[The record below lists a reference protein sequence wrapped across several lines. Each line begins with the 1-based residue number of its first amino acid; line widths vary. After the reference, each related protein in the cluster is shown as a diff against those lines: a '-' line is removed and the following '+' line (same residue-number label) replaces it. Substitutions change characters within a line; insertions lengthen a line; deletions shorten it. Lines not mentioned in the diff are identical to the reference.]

1 MKKIILT
8 FSLLTIFTFIA
19 NFSIASN
26 SQTLSSVN
34 TEIFSA
40 SIELPE
46 LNTDEIEEEVQN
58 NKGTI
63 ITIASLAIFLILFI
77 LLWLSA
83 RDNSSK
89 RKIEAKD
96 ATTKLTDLTKKYDTL
111 KEEVLRLRT
120 ENSDLNVLLEKE
132 KTKTENLNDQIQR
145 FETTTTTL
153 NSKLEELQKT
163 VKPSISDAAR
173 QELDNLEIKS
183 AKLQNIAKLKDQN
196 AITEAEANEMKAKLL
211 KDLS

>member
-1 MKKIILT
+1 
-8 FSLLTIFTFIA
+8 
-19 NFSIASN
+19 
-26 SQTLSSVN
+26 
-34 TEIFSA
+34 
-40 SIELPE
+40 
-46 LNTDEIEEEVQN
+46 
-58 NKGTI
+58 
-63 ITIASLAIFLILFI
+63 
-77 LLWLSA
+77 
-83 RDNSSK
+83 
-89 RKIEAKD
+89 
-96 ATTKLTDLTKKYDTL
+96 LTDLTKKYDTL

>member
-8 FSLLTIFTFIA
+8 FSLLTFFAFLA
-19 NFSIASN
+19 NFSFASN
-26 SQTLSSVN
+26 TQT
-34 TEIFSA
+34 TFSA
-40 SIELPE
+40 NSEIISASVELPE
-46 LNTDEIEEEVQN
+46 FNTEEIEEEVQN

-83 RDNSSK
+83 RDSSSK
-89 RKIEAKD
+89 RKLEAKD
-96 ATTKLTDLTKKYDTL
+96 ATTKLTDLTKKYETL

-120 ENSDLNVLLEKE
+120 ENTDLNVLLEKE

-153 NSKLEELQKT
+153 NTKLEELQKT

-183 AKLQNIAKLKDQN
+183 AKLQNIAKLKEQN
-196 AITEAEANEMKAKLL
+196 AITEAEANEMKAKLIQE
-211 KDLS
+211 LS